1 MCTVTLKYDKNNKQ
15 ARELLATLMA
25 SGMFYVDE
33 HDDMAWDNAIDY
45 SDPWLYEDH
54 GDMPSLHENKE
65 FLTVEELRDTLLT
78 DLHTI
83 YGMRDEVSTCN

>member
-25 SGMFYVDE
+25 SGMFHLDE
-33 HDDMAWDNAIDY
+33 HDDKAWDNVIDY

-54 GDMPSLHENKE
+54 GNMPSLHENKE
-65 FLTVEELRDTLLT
+65 LLTVEELRDTLLT